1 MSLDIVTVLTPLYND
16 WGAACSLIKRIDSVC
31 GSWNA
36 RCVRILIVDDAS
48 QQDSSHELENLS
60 LSNIESVEVLRLVR
74 NLGHQRAIAVGLTSL
89 FEERAEST
97 VVVMD
102 GDGEDNPDDIA
113 DLLAAIRNSS
123 SQKIVFAERTI
134 RSEGRIFCFFY
145 QLYRFVHYM
154 LTGRQIR
161 FGNFSA
167 IPPRLLHP
175 IVTVPDL
182 WNHYAAS
189 VISAKIPYTLI
200 ATTRAKRYG
209 GDSKMNFI
217 SLVTH
222 GLGAI
227 SAHRELVCARTLMI
241 ISSAVA
247 LSVTYLACTLFSLGR
262 RASTA
267 HIGPLVALA
276 ILLIATLLSIG
287 LVLIF
292 VTLGNRNR
300 ASFIPI
306 RDCGQ
311 FVAYRQRRF
320 IKTQE

>member
-1 MSLDIVTVLTPLYND
+1 MNLDNVTILTPLYND
-16 WGAACSLIKRIDSVC
+16 WAAARSLIEKIDAVC

-36 RCVRILIVDDAS
+36 RSVKVLIVDDAS
-48 QQDSSHELENLS
+48 QQNCSGQLEHLP
-60 LSNIESVEVLRLVR
+60 LARIESVDVLRLVR

-89 FEERAEST
+89 FESDADTT

-113 DLLAAIRNSS
+113 ELLSVATRHEF
-123 SQKIVFAERTI
+123 QKIVFAERTI
-134 RSEGRIFCFFY
+134 RSEGRVFCFFY
-145 QLYRFVHYM
+145 QLYRTLHYI

-161 FGNFSA
+161 FGNFSV
-167 IPPRLLHP
+167 IPTGLLHP

-189 VISAKIPYTLI
+189 VISAKIPHTLV

-241 ISSAVA
+241 ISMAVVV
-247 LSVTYLACTLFSLGR
+247 SGGYLACTLFRSGR
-262 RASTA
+262 HASYAMT
-267 HIGPLVALA
+267 GPLIAVA

-300 ASFIPI
+300 ASFVPI

-311 FVAYRQRRF
+311 YVAGRNKRFV
-320 IKTQE
+320 KS

>member
-1 MSLDIVTVLTPLYND
+1 MSLETVTVLTPLYND
-16 WGAACSLIKRIDSVC
+16 WGAACSLIQRIDSVC
-31 GSWNA
+31 ASWNA
-36 RCVRILIVDDAS
+36 RSVKILVVDDAS
-48 QQDSSHELENLS
+48 QQECSQELDRLA

-74 NLGHQRAIAVGLTSL
+74 NLGHQRAIAVGLTAL
-89 FEERAEST
+89 FEGREETT

-113 DLLAAIRNSS
+113 DLLATIRNTS

-167 IPPRLLHP
+167 IPARLLHP

-247 LSVTYLACTLFSLGR
+247 LSVGYLAWTLLSFSR
-262 RASTA
+262 RSGNA
-267 HIGPLVALA
+267 HVGPLVALA

-311 FVAYRQRRF
+311 FVAHRQRRLA
-320 IKTQE
+320 KTKE